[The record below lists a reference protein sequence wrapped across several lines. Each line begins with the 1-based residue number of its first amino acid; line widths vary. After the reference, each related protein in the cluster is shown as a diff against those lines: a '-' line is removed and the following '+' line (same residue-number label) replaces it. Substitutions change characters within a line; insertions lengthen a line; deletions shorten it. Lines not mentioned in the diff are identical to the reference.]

1 MCVVWVWDS
10 HSPSAPEHI
19 STAESDSVQM
29 MDAESTCSVLGLVA
43 EHDSID
49 EFNAISGACGL
60 SELGRLACAS
70 HYFQTALKERSN
82 HVWDRMCES
91 TWDGKVHITHSAI
104 ALRKSP
110 NGAREALKSSLA
122 DAKRTELTD
131 EELCSLDWRFRFKEQ
146 AGPQWQEHDP
156 YWVKREATR
165 VRFGARKAGSPR
177 GPVRM
182 QGFDM
187 IEAFQLEWEWRHPYR
202 HLSGRP
208 AERVLQVIV
217 NGNPVPSYVVS
228 RHAANWGWIMQRCL
242 CPVDGNGECL
252 SPRFKS

>member
-1 MCVVWVWDS
+1 
-10 HSPSAPEHI
+10 
-19 STAESDSVQM
+19 M

-202 HLSGRP
+202 HLFWAACRTSSAGHS
-208 AERVLQVIV
+208 ERQPRSILR
-217 NGNPVPSYVVS
+217 G
-228 RHAANWGWIMQRCL
+228 
-242 CPVDGNGECL
+242 L
-252 SPRFKS
+252 SPRGKLGMDHAEVPLPCRWKW